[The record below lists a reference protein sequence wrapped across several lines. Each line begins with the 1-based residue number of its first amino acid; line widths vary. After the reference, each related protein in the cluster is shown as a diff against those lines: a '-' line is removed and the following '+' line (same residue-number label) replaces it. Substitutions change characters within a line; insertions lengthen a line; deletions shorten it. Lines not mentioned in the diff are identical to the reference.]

1 MSRVNEK
8 GRWSLALTRYV
19 QHVINPAGD
28 PVIAILVPPAAWE
41 EKIKAFSL
49 LIVTNY
55 IIFL

>member
-41 EKIKAFSL
+41 EKIN
-49 LIVTNY
+49 TPQ
-55 IIFL
+55 

>member
-28 PVIAILVPPAAWE
+28 PVIAILVPPSAWE
-41 EKIKAFSL
+41 EKIN
-49 LIVTNY
+49 TPQ
-55 IIFL
+55 